1 MFKEPLVE
9 SVCLQKIS
17 ECSLHPLLAEKCAHA
32 TWDLAELNCFAEQG
46 VFFIAEDLCTQYSGK
61 VMSLFS
67 RDFCLMPVQRLD
79 QKAEG

>member
-46 VFFIAEDLCTQYSGK
+46 VFFYSRGL
-61 VMSLFS
+61 VY
-67 RDFCLMPVQRLD
+67 PI
-79 QKAEG
+79 